1 MISLSIAE
9 LSSMCVQ
16 TEITLEGMI
25 LDYIMFSSVD
35 AVEVLRVQ
43 L

>member
-16 TEITLEGMI
+16 TETTLENMI
-25 LDYIMFSSVD
+25 LDCIMFSSVD